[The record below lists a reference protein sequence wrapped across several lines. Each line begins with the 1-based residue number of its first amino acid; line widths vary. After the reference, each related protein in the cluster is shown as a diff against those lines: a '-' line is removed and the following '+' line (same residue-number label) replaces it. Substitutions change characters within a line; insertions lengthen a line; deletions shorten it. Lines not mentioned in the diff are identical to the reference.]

1 MVNEEWN
8 EFKQFKEQELER
20 LDKIAKRQEEANQ
33 LMKEKTQAK
42 KMKMFM
48 KRREKEH
55 LDDKNKQLLE
65 KLSHDLFGN

>member
-33 LMKEKTQAK
+33 LMKEKT
-42 KMKMFM
+42 
-48 KRREKEH
+48 
-55 LDDKNKQLLE
+55 
-65 KLSHDLFGN
+65 